1 MRPSVSTLRGFFID
15 VKISFVY
22 LHHKIKIMK
31 ILNGII
37 SVLLGLG
44 SLYIMFVRA
53 KTDIELG
60 VGFGVLLMS
69 IIFMCF
75 MIMEEQKEEI
85 ERLRHNILKSKG
97 LIR

>member
-1 MRPSVSTLRGFFID
+1 
-15 VKISFVY
+15 
-22 LHHKIKIMK
+22 MK